1 MLSTGLHNSA
11 MIMILGQKSSLC
23 PNIVAKRSL
32 NLHYSFGVRYSVA
45 KRNKHIL
52 GNSNQL
58 AKNVHTTLTKAIR
71 NNRCLVQLSC

>member
-11 MIMILGQKSSLC
+11 MIRILAQNSSLC
-23 PNIVAKRSL
+23 PNIVAKQSL

-45 KRNKHIL
+45 KGNKHIL

-58 AKNVHTTLTKAIR
+58 ATNVHTTLTK
-71 NNRCLVQLSC
+71 SY